1 MVRVDR
7 LCSLAVGKPMKEALA
22 VFLAFVFCPGWGHAK
37 DPSHFANFTGQWVL
51 DFGQMKNPPAGLE
64 DYALVVDQD
73 GHELKVVTQMKGDL
87 QPTPGAVS
95 PGGAMIRV
103 PGGGYG
109 GRGGMGMSGRMGG
122 GMSRGGA
129 TVPSGVGGGPRD
141 LENTR
146 GNLAAYQV
154 YPQQVVYKLDG
165 SESTAQFGDL
175 GHTAATSNAEWTT
188 NRDVLK
194 LSLAGDDDTGQGG
207 GKIRVKDQWQLSGDG
222 KFLIVDRRIKS
233 PDGSGTAHLVFS
245 RKPPS
250 VTNVPAGLQ
259 D

>member
-1 MVRVDR
+1 
-7 LCSLAVGKPMKEALA
+7 MKEALA

-73 GHELKVVTQMKGDL
+73 GHELKVVTQIKGDL

-165 SESTAQFGDL
+165 SESAAQFGDL

-250 VTNVPAGLQ
+250 VMNGPAGLQ

>member
-1 MVRVDR
+1 
-7 LCSLAVGKPMKEALA
+7 MKGTLTL
-22 VFLAFVFCPGWGHAK
+22 FLAIVVCQGWGQAK
-37 DPSHFANFTGQWVL
+37 DPSPGANFPGQWVL
-51 DFGQMKNPPAGLE
+51 DFGQMKNPPAGLQ
-64 DYALVVDQD
+64 DYALVVNQD
-73 GHELKVVTQMKGDL
+73 GHELKVVTLIEGDL
-87 QPTPGAVS
+87 QPTPGAVNPDGAMVRS
-95 PGGAMIRV
+95 PGGA
-103 PGGGYG
+103 YG

-122 GMSRGGA
+122 GMARGGA

-141 LENTR
+141 LGNTR

-175 GHTAATSNAEWTT
+175 GHTAATSKAEWTT
-188 NRDVLK
+188 DREALK

-233 PDGSGTAHLVFS
+233 RDGSGTAHLVFV
-245 RKPPS
+245 RKPPT
-250 VTNVPAGLQ
+250 VTNGPAGLQ